1 MKTQI
6 ISAIGACLFS
16 VMLASNA
23 SAQEP
28 KSKELPSVTINPGN
42 VAVPPRAQKSFNRA
56 FPDAEDVN
64 WSLNS
69 NRFMVKFNQDDMNH
83 HAIYLK
89 SGFQVYHIG
98 YGFEENLPAKIRGIV
113 KSYYSGYT
121 ITRSFIVDQD
131 NRKIWLVNLQSP
143 DKYVMAGIEDGRIKE
158 IKRFDDF
165 QPSEPVTSMIK
176 RK

>member
-6 ISAIGACLFS
+6 ISAIGACLFP
-16 VMLASNA
+16 VMLVSNA

-28 KSKELPSVTINPGN
+28 KVRELPSVTINPTN
-42 VAVPPRAQKSFNRA
+42 VDVPVRAQKSFNRT

-64 WSLNS
+64 WSLLN
-69 NRFMVKFNQDDMNH
+69 NRFMVKFNQDNMNH

-98 YGFEENLPAKIRGIV
+98 YGFEQHLPAKIRSMV
-113 KSYYSGYT
+113 KSSYGEYT
-121 ITRSFIVDQD
+121 ITRSFVVDQD
-131 NRKIWLVNLQSP
+131 NRNIWIVNLQSP
-143 DKYVMAGIEDGRIKE
+143 DKYVMAGIEDGRITE

-165 QPSEPVTSMIK
+165 QSSEPVTSMIK